1 MSPPNTAVDSIDER
15 YTLDREI
22 TQDRVIQLTRTKNL
36 NVVSYLLVGRDERRM
51 ELLKFELADLT
62 QAEGDRKK
70 SLGSTSGGMMKTAT
84 V

>member
-22 TQDRVIQLTRTKNL
+22 TQDRVIQLTRTKNQPHHCCKQPF
-36 NVVSYLLVGRDERRM
+36 GRDERRM

-70 SLGSTSGGMMKTAT
+70 KFGQH
-84 V
+84 

>member
-36 NVVSYLLVGRDERRM
+36 NVVSNLLGE
-51 ELLKFELADLT
+51 
-62 QAEGDRKK
+62 
-70 SLGSTSGGMMKTAT
+70 MKEEWSF
-84 V
+84 

>member
-1 MSPPNTAVDSIDER
+1 M
-15 YTLDREI
+15 
-22 TQDRVIQLTRTKNL
+22 
-36 NVVSYLLVGRDERRM
+36 VVSYLLVGRGDERRM